1 NQDRRKN
8 PPIWQGGVN
17 EDMAIVSFVCFM
29 CCSLQR
35 QKFAVVRHERQ
46 QKNPPP
52 GTGGGQ
58 GQRGSKWLNNF
69 RSFDIPIVATATG

>member
-1 NQDRRKN
+1 LSNEKYYFGESTTNALFSNLPQPSAKDNQNRRKN

-35 QKFAVVRHERQ
+35 QKFAAVMREKQ
-46 QKNPPP
+46 
-52 GTGGGQ
+52 
-58 GQRGSKWLNNF
+58 S
-69 RSFDIPIVATATG
+69 

>member
-1 NQDRRKN
+1 
-8 PPIWQGGVN
+8 
-17 EDMAIVSFVCFM
+17 MAIVSFVSFVCFM

-46 QKNPPP
+46 QKKSPV
-52 GTGGGQ
+52 TGGGQ
-58 GQRGSKWLNNF
+58 GKGGSKCLNNF

>member
-1 NQDRRKN
+1 
-8 PPIWQGGVN
+8 
-17 EDMAIVSFVCFM
+17 MAIVSFVCFM

-46 QKNPPP
+46 QKIPP

-58 GQRGSKWLNNF
+58 GQRGSKCLNNF
-69 RSFDIPIVATATG
+69 VVLIFPSLQPQRGEFAAVVREKQS

>member
-1 NQDRRKN
+1 MA
-8 PPIWQGGVN
+8 GGVN
-17 EDMAIVSFVCFM
+17 EDMAIVNFCVCFM

-46 QKNPPP
+46 QKNSP

-58 GQRGSKWLNNF
+58 ARG
-69 RSFDIPIVATATG
+69 VANG

>member
-1 NQDRRKN
+1 
-8 PPIWQGGVN
+8 
-17 EDMAIVSFVCFM
+17 MAIVSFVSFVSFVCFM

>member
-17 EDMAIVSFVCFM
+17 EDMAIVSFVSFVCFM

-52 GTGGGQ
+52 ELVEARA
-58 GQRGSKWLNNF
+58 RG
-69 RSFDIPIVATATG
+69 VANG